1 MIRQL
6 FDFLNHWYIN
16 FILIFL
22 CIFLLFQTSG
32 YPETARAFPQLLL
45 IFMLLLVIVD
55 SAHKIIEIT
64 KRPGAKNNQSNE
76 AIAQDTADTKAKNI
90 IEIFSIPKV
99 GVFFAIVLMFIFL
112 LFIHIVGFTIGTF
125 IFVILA
131 AWSLGYKNLKTLF
144 FSTIGITCFMYL
156 IFIVIMK
163 SFLPQ
168 GLIIE
173 YFLR

>member
-1 MIRQL
+1 MIPKL
-6 FDFLNHWYIN
+6 FDFLSDWYIN

-22 CIFLLFQTSG
+22 SLFLLFQTLG
-32 YPETARAFPQLLL
+32 YPETARAFPRLLL

-55 SAHKIIEIT
+55 SVHKGIEIR
-64 KRPGAKNNQSNE
+64 KRPGLKNNQSNE
-76 AIAQDTADTKAKNI
+76 AIAPGTDAEKAKNI
-90 IEIFSIPKV
+90 KEFFSAPQV
-99 GVFFAIVLMFIFL
+99 SVLFAIVLMFVFL
-112 LFIHIVGFTIGTF
+112 LLIHLVGFTIATF

-131 AWSLGYKNLKTLF
+131 AWFLGYKNFKSLF
-144 FSTIGITCFMYL
+144 FSSIGITCFMYL

-168 GLIIE
+168 GFVIE

>member
-1 MIRQL
+1 MIPKL
-6 FDFLNHWYIN
+6 FDFLNDWYIN

-22 CIFLLFQTSG
+22 SIFLLFQTIG
-32 YPETARAFPQLLL
+32 YPETARAFPRLLL

-55 SAHKIIEIT
+55 SVHKIIEIR
-64 KRPGAKNNQSNE
+64 KRPSLKNNQSNE
-76 AIAQDTADTKAKNI
+76 AIAPDADAKKAKNI
-90 IEIFSIPKV
+90 KEFFSTPQV
-99 GVFFAIVLMFIFL
+99 SVLFAILFMFIFL
-112 LFIHIVGFTIGTF
+112 LLIHLVGFTIGTF
-125 IFVILA
+125 IFIIPA
-131 AWSLGYKNLKTLF
+131 AWSLGYKNLKYLF
-144 FSTIGITCFMYL
+144 FSSIGITCFMYL